1 MSGIAVGE
9 SSTPSKKART
19 PKVLDHLEIHP
30 KLGGGHI
37 VRHVYTGY
45 EHDPK
50 SVEFNKT
57 GIAKGG
63 EHIASHLAKHAGLPT
78 GGPKGE
84 EYDEHDESETEDE
97 IRD

>member
-30 KLGGGHI
+30 KLGSGHI
-37 VRHVYTGY
+37 VKHVYTGY

-50 SVEFNKT
+50 TVEFNKA
-57 GIAKGG
+57 GVAKGG
-63 EHIASHLAKHAGLPT
+63 EHIAAHLTKHAGLP
-78 GGPKGE
+78 GLEPDDKR
-84 EYDEHDESETEDE
+84 DESETEDE
-97 IRD
+97 LEA